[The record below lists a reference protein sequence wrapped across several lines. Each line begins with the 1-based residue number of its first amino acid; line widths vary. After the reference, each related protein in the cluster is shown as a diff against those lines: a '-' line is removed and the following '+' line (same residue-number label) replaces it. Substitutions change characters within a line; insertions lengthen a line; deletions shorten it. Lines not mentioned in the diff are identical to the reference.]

1 MPLQKLLWIATQICQ
16 GLEYLHP
23 TIVHRDLKPAN
34 VLING
39 ADTDKPVVKLGD
51 FGLARIRSMTLPTL
65 SPEAG
70 TDMYSLGVLLW
81 VMLTGQQP
89 WEGFA
94 VVAVAYKVAV
104 LGQRLPLDQ
113 LSEAR
118 CPPRLRNLLRQCWDA
133 DPYRR
138 PAAAEAFKELLLL
151 QGALTAGSARDN
163 GSGGGAGL
171 SSGSGGA
178 IKASEYAQ
186 PRALTY
192 AFSAPAPDG
201 S

>member
-1 MPLQKLLWIATQICQ
+1 MPLQKLLRIATQICQ

-51 FGLARIRSMTLPTL
+51 
-65 SPEAG
+65 
-70 TDMYSLGVLLW
+70 MYSLGVLLW

-89 WEGFA
+89 WE
-94 VVAVAYKVAV
+94 
-104 LGQRLPLDQ
+104 
-113 LSEAR
+113 
-118 CPPRLRNLLRQCWDA
+118 
-133 DPYRR
+133 
-138 PAAAEAFKELLLL
+138 
-151 QGALTAGSARDN
+151 LTAGSARDN

-178 IKASEYAQ
+178 IKAPEYAQ
-186 PRALTY
+186 PRALAD